1 MTVATSRKG
10 PGVRYYPALTQTA
23 FKIAHSFGNFT
34 ERGAGIRMR
43 KYQLEP
49 AEAILD
55 SVKNKRG
62 MSFVVM
68 ISRQGGKD
76 ELSAH
81 LKAFLVR
88 LFSHLDVGIVEG
100 NPTYK
105 PQTINAIMRFENR
118 LDANLLTRRRWR
130 KRSDYIR
137 RVGHAKVFFLSA
149 DKSANVVGATASLLL
164 IVNEAQDVD
173 PAVFDIR
180 FAPMGASTNATRVY
194 LGTAW
199 TSKTLLARAIREC
212 QADEA
217 KDGKRRVFMYDA
229 DDVAKEIPAYG
240 RHVKKEIAR
249 LGRKH
254 PYIRTQYYNEEIDAE
269 ASLFGP
275 ERRALMVGDRP
286 AHDVPVPGT
295 GYVFQIDVA
304 GQDEAVMDGGEDVL
318 ANPGRNATT
327 LSVIAVDLSTLETLR
342 LPTYRVVKR
351 LSWIGDS
358 HLKVFGQLKSLGE
371 SFRPLWWVVDV
382 TGVGEGLWALISKHF
397 GRSVELPSGK
407 KFNTVI
413 PVKFSAQVKSEI
425 GWGFLGVIETGR
437 FRDCCPSDIV
447 DQQYLACQSEIL
459 TGPGKLMRWGVP
471 DGTRDENGSFIF
483 DDFVLADALCA
494 KLDELEWSVYFET
507 TVIEAGDVL
516 EDMDRAY

>member
-1 MTVATSRKG
+1 MTSPRNG

-23 FKIAHSFGNFT
+23 YKIGHSFGSFT
-34 ERGAGIRMR
+34 ERGAGIKMR

-49 AEAILD
+49 AAAILD
-55 SVKNKRG
+55 SVKNKLG

-68 ISRQGGKD
+68 MSRQAGKD
-76 ELSAH
+76 ELSAN
-81 LKAFLVR
+81 LKAFLIR
-88 LFSHLDVGIVEG
+88 LYSHLDVGIVEG

-137 RVGHAKVFFLSA
+137 RVGHAKVFFLSG

-164 IVNEAQDVD
+164 IINEAQDVD

-199 TSKTLLARAIREC
+199 TSSTLLARAIREC

-229 DDVAKEIPAYG
+229 DDVAKAIPAYG
-240 RHVKKEIAR
+240 AHVKKEVAR
-249 LGRKH
+249 LGRNH

-275 ERRALMVGDRP
+275 ERRALMVGDGP
-286 AHDVPVPGT
+286 AHEAPVPGT
-295 GYVFQIDVA
+295 VYAFLIDVA
-304 GQDEAVMDGGEDVL
+304 GQDEAVMSGDEDVL
-318 ANPGRNATT
+318 ANPGRDATT
-327 LSVIAVDLSTLETLR
+327 LSVVTIDLSTLETLR

-351 LSWIGDS
+351 LSWVGQN
-358 HLKVFGQLKSLGE
+358 HLKIFGQLKSLGE
-371 SFRPLWWVVDV
+371 SWRPIFFVVDAS
-382 TGVGEGLWALISKHF
+382 GVGEGLWALLDKHF
-397 GRSVELPSGK
+397 GGK
-407 KFNTVI
+407 VL
-413 PVKFSAQVKSEI
+413 PVKFSAKVKSDL
-425 GWGFLGVIETGR
+425 GWQFLAAIETGR
-437 FRDCCPSDIV
+437 FRDCCPSDVV
-447 DQQYLACQSEIL
+447 DRQYLACQSEVLI
-459 TGPGKLMRWGVP
+459 GPGKLMRWGVP
-471 DGTRDENGSFIF
+471 DGTRGEDGLFIF
-483 DDFVLADALCA
+483 DDHVLADALVGQ
-494 KLDELEWSVYFET
+494 LDALQWFVPSET
-507 TVIEAGDVL
+507 SIIEAADVL
-516 EDMDRAY
+516 LDMDRNY